1 MEFKEEEG
9 KTRQDSAAM
18 KCCRRTAGSGSL
30 SVLTATYAKNQLFSP
45 KNLCYAYARLLI
57 EEVAKFVVLVAGLT
71 CKLREFVTIRYTH
84 REGKGWN
91 ARDKIVKRL
100 LPTVC
105 KRLAKHMQQ

>member
-1 MEFKEEEG
+1 M
-9 KTRQDSAAM
+9 
-18 KCCRRTAGSGSL
+18 CYVC
-30 SVLTATYAKNQLFSP
+30 TYAKNQLFCP

-84 REGKGWN
+84 REGGKERREGKGWN

>member
-1 MEFKEEEG
+1 MFSENCGIWFARCA
-9 KTRQDSAAM
+9 TSATN
-18 KCCRRTAGSGSL
+18 K
-30 SVLTATYAKNQLFSP
+30 LFSP
-45 KNLCYAYARLLI
+45 KNLCYAYDRLQI
-57 EEVAKFVVLVAGLT
+57 EEIAKFVALVAGLT
-71 CKLREFVTIRYTH
+71 CKLREFVTIRYTLTGREE